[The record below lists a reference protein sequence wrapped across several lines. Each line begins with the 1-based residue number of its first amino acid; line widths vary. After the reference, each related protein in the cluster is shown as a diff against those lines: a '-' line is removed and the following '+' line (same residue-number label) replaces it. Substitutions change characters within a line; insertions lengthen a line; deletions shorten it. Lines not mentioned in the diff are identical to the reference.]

1 MFIYTFLTKQAT
13 FHISCHTIPEQQ
25 RWHERRRE
33 VRFSILS
40 DWLSRAT
47 SHASLVAR
55 GGGMASESIG
65 VCVCASRA
73 GSWCMFVCARAPA
86 FAPFRKTQTPSWVL
100 KTMHILISLIIHPYV
115 TDERI
120 LVSVSGTG
128 NMRGGGQG
136 KGGKGA
142 LQSPN
147 DCVPAG
153 AWTSPCA
160 QRRARWDTHQDSP
173 LWCGEE
179 LGKWTF
185 SEYRIIRE
193 SSAPRQPSK
202 VWIPQDSRDTL
213 TGSQSLPS
221 H

>member
-1 MFIYTFLTKQAT
+1 MK
-13 FHISCHTIPEQQ
+13 
-25 RWHERRRE
+25 ERCE
-33 VRFSILS
+33 VQF
-40 DWLSRAT
+40 DWLSP
-47 SHASLVAR
+47 ASWVVR
-55 GGGMASESIG
+55 GGGTAACSPG
-65 VCVCASRA
+65 LGLCVCAPPPPPPSL
-73 GSWCMFVCARAPA
+73 G
-86 FAPFRKTQTPSWVL
+86 KTQTPSWLL

-128 NMRGGGQG
+128 NMQGGGQA

-153 AWTSPCA
+153 GWTSPCA
-160 QRRARWDTHQDSP
+160 QHRARWDAHQDSP

-213 TGSQSLPS
+213 TGVFPPIR
-221 H
+221 HKG

>member
-13 FHISCHTIPEQQ
+13 FHISCHGLPEQQ
-25 RWHERRRE
+25 RWHESRRE
-33 VRFSILS
+33 VRLSVLS
-40 DWLSRAT
+40 DWLSYAS
-47 SHASLVAR
+47 SHASLFIEDWR
-55 GGGMASESIG
+55 
-65 VCVCASRA
+65 VCAHWGLVYDCVHACTSIHN
-73 GSWCMFVCARAPA
+73 P
-86 FAPFRKTQTPSWVL
+86 PPEKHKTPSWV
-100 KTMHILISLIIHPYV
+100 KMMHILISLIIHPCV

-120 LVSVSGTG
+120 LVSVSGKG
-128 NMRGGGQG
+128 NMRGVGAWQRGGG
-136 KGGKGA
+136 R

-160 QRRARWDTHQDSP
+160 QRRARWDTHQDLP

-193 SSAPRQPSK
+193 SSAPRHPSK

-213 TGSQSLPS
+213 TGSQSLPF

>member
-1 MFIYTFLTKQAT
+1 MIYLSNRGDMKGDARCSFLYCLTD
-13 FHISCHTIPEQQ
+13 CHAQHHTQ
-25 RWHERRRE
+25 
-33 VRFSILS
+33 V
-40 DWLSRAT
+40 WLSEVEEWRMRACVLLRG
-47 SHASLVAR
+47 LVH
-55 GGGMASESIG
+55 
-65 VCVCASRA
+65 VCA
-73 GSWCMFVCARAPA
+73 CVHLHLP
-86 FAPFRKTQTPSWVL
+86 PPQKTQTPPWVL

-128 NMRGGGQG
+128 NMQGGGLA

-221 H
+221 Y

>member
-1 MFIYTFLTKQAT
+1 MTWKEARRAPLTDCQVR
-13 FHISCHTIPEQQ
+13 HHTVE
-25 RWHERRRE
+25 
-33 VRFSILS
+33 
-40 DWLSRAT
+40 DW
-47 SHASLVAR
+47 ASAHVSALP
-55 GGGMASESIG
+55 
-65 VCVCASRA
+65 
-73 GSWCMFVCARAPA
+73 PA
-86 FAPFRKTQTPSWVL
+86 FAPRKKKKHRAPSLLL

-120 LVSVSGTG
+120 LVPVSGAG
-128 NMRGGGQG
+128 NMRGRGTQAELEERWEGAAGGGRSSKPQMTLF
-136 KGGKGA
+136 
-142 LQSPN
+142 LQEPE
-147 DCVPAG
+147 
-153 AWTSPCA
+153 TSPCA
-160 QRRARWDTHQDSP
+160 QRRARWDAHQDSP

-213 TGSQSLPS
+213 TGSQSLPF

>member
-1 MFIYTFLTKQAT
+1 MRDITREFGRQGVEEWRV
-13 FHISCHTIPEQQ
+13 SCS
-25 RWHERRRE
+25 
-33 VRFSILS
+33 VN
-40 DWLSRAT
+40 
-47 SHASLVAR
+47 
-55 GGGMASESIG
+55 M
-65 VCVCASRA
+65 
-73 GSWCMFVCARAPA
+73 CMFVCACVRALA
-86 FAPFRKTQTPSWVL
+86 FTPPPKKTQTPSWVL

-128 NMRGGGQG
+128 NVQGGGRA
-136 KGGKGA
+136 KGGKGT

-160 QRRARWDTHQDSP
+160 QHRARWDTHQDSP

>member
-1 MFIYTFLTKQAT
+1 MRVGGLSALVCTRALD
-13 FHISCHTIPEQQ
+13 
-25 RWHERRRE
+25 
-33 VRFSILS
+33 FSPPPHS
-40 DWLSRAT
+40 T
-47 SHASLVAR
+47 PH
-55 GGGMASESIG
+55 
-65 VCVCASRA
+65 
-73 GSWCMFVCARAPA
+73 
-86 FAPFRKTQTPSWVL
+86 QTPSPVL

-128 NMRGGGQG
+128 NMRGGPGI
-136 KGGKGA
+136 GGGGGGA
-142 LQSPN
+142 GGSLQSPN

-153 AWTSPCA
+153 AWTSPCV
-160 QRRARWDTHQDSP
+160 RRGARWDAHQDSP

-213 TGSQSLPS
+213 TGSQSLS
-221 H
+221 FR

>member
-1 MFIYTFLTKQAT
+1 MRGAVFYTVSTD
-13 FHISCHTIPEQQ
+13 CHAQHHTQV
-25 RWHERRRE
+25 WSAGVRE
-33 VRFSILS
+33 WRA
-40 DWLSRAT
+40 LSRALC
-47 SHASLVAR
+47 SVSLCLR
-55 GGGMASESIG
+55 LCM
-65 VCVCASRA
+65 CA
-73 GSWCMFVCARAPA
+73 GCL
-86 FAPFRKTQTPSWVL
+86 RKTQTPTWVL

-120 LVSVSGTG
+120 LVSVSGAG
-128 NMRGGGQG
+128 NVRGGGRA

-153 AWTSPCA
+153 VWTSPCA

>member
-1 MFIYTFLTKQAT
+1 MLPCLFTHFWQNKPLFILAVTIYLSNRGDMKGDSRCSFLYCLTD
-13 FHISCHTIPEQQ
+13 CHVQHHT
-25 RWHERRRE
+25 R
-33 VRFSILS
+33 VRSTG
-40 DWLSRAT
+40 R
-47 SHASLVAR
+47 
-55 GGGMASESIG
+55 GMANVVLVEPAH
-65 VCVCASRA
+65 VCVLACTLPHRPPL
-73 GSWCMFVCARAPA
+73 G
-86 FAPFRKTQTPSWVL
+86 KTQTPSWVL

-128 NMRGGGQG
+128 SVQGGGLA

>member
-1 MFIYTFLTKQAT
+1 MLPCLFTHFWQNKPLFILAVTIYLRNRGDMKGDARCSFLY
-13 FHISCHTIPEQQ
+13 
-25 RWHERRRE
+25 R
-33 VRFSILS
+33 L
-40 DWLSRAT
+40 DWLSCTT
-47 SHASLVAR
+47 SHASLV
-55 GGGMASESIG
+55 GGGKGMASAR
-65 VCVCASRA
+65 VRYAQLACVCAPCMCA
-73 GSWCMFVCARAPA
+73 GCL
-86 FAPFRKTQTPSWVL
+86 RKTQTPTWVL

-120 LVSVSGTG
+120 LVSVSGAG
-128 NMRGGGQG
+128 NVRGGGRA

-153 AWTSPCA
+153 VWTSPCA

>member
-1 MFIYTFLTKQAT
+1 M
-13 FHISCHTIPEQQ
+13 
-25 RWHERRRE
+25 
-33 VRFSILS
+33 
-40 DWLSRAT
+40 
-47 SHASLVAR
+47 HAPLAC
-55 GGGMASESIG
+55 ACL
-65 VCVCASRA
+65 CVCMGPHTHTHS
-73 GSWCMFVCARAPA
+73 
-86 FAPFRKTQTPSWVL
+86 FRKTQTPTWVL

-128 NMRGGGQG
+128 NVWGGGQA

>member
-13 FHISCHTIPEQQ
+13 FHISCHDIPETQ

-33 VRFSILS
+33 VQFSIPS
-40 DWLSRAT
+40 DWLSCTT
-47 SHASLVAR
+47 SHASLV
-55 GGGMASESIG
+55 GGGEG
-65 VCVCASRA
+65 DGERA
-73 GSWCMFVCARAPA
+73 FVCAHAG
-86 FAPFRKTQTPSWVL
+86 KTQTPTWAL
-100 KTMHILISLIIHPYV
+100 KTTHILISLIIHPYV

-120 LVSVSGTG
+120 LVSVSGAG
-128 NMRGGGQG
+128 NVRGGGRA

>member
-1 MFIYTFLTKQAT
+1 M
-13 FHISCHTIPEQQ
+13 HIGGSSVFACT
-25 RWHERRRE
+25 
-33 VRFSILS
+33 
-40 DWLSRAT
+40 
-47 SHASLVAR
+47 HALVY
-55 GGGMASESIG
+55 SP
-65 VCVCASRA
+65 
-73 GSWCMFVCARAPA
+73 APS
-86 FAPFRKTQTPSWVL
+86 PPRQTPSPVL

-128 NMRGGGQG
+128 NMRGGPGI
-136 KGGKGA
+136 GGGVS

-160 QRRARWDTHQDSP
+160 RRRARWDTHQDSP

-213 TGSQSLPS
+213 TGSQSLS
-221 H
+221 FH